1 MKELLDILSA
11 VEKARKAGQSAA
23 LVTIVKAKGSTY
35 RRPGA
40 RMLMT
45 KEGEMVGSIS
55 GGCLEG
61 DVFEH
66 AKKVMDSGQPV
77 LVHYDTSSDDDLVW
91 GLGLG
96 CSGVVHLLI
105 ESFNQVQGDL
115 SFLAE
120 CVRTERSGVLATVF
134 RVEGNPRAQVGSRL
148 SLREDGSS
156 NTRIESSELADAV
169 LRDAREA
176 LRDGRSR
183 VQDYRL
189 SSGTAEVFIESIQ
202 PAISLLLF
210 GAGHD
215 TIPVVRFAKE
225 LGWNVTVVDSR
236 PAFASAKRFPQ
247 ADKVILSNAEDI
259 QKNMKMDHRSVGII
273 MTHNYSHDADILRAL
288 LQSPIRYLGVLGPR
302 KRTDM
307 LLADLA
313 KQGVTPSEEQVARL
327 YSPAGIDLGAES
339 PEEIALAIVGEIQA
353 VLAGRTAGLLRNRK
367 GPIHDRA
374 T

>member
-1 MKELLDILSA
+1 MKELQDILNA
-11 VEKARKAGQSAA
+11 VEKAKKRGQSAA

-45 KEGEMVGSIS
+45 KDGEMVGSIS

-77 LVHYDTSSDDDLVW
+77 VVHYDTSSDDDLVW

-96 CSGVVHLLI
+96 CSGVVHVLI
-105 ESFNQVQGDL
+105 ESLQHDPAYL

-120 CVRTERSGVLATVF
+120 CVQMERSGVLATVF
-134 RVEGNPRAQVGSRL
+134 HVEGAPDAKMGSRL
-148 SLREDGSS
+148 AVHEDGSS
-156 NTRIESSELADAV
+156 TSQIEDRELAAAV

-176 LRDGRSR
+176 LHSGRSKG
-183 VQDYRL
+183 QDYQL
-189 SSGTAEVFIESIQ
+189 SGGRAEVFIEAIQ
-202 PAISLLLF
+202 PVIPLLLF

-215 TIPVVRFAKE
+215 AIPVARLAKE

-236 PAFASAKRFPQ
+236 PAFASAERFPE
-247 ADKVILSNAEDI
+247 ADRVILSNPEDVH
-259 QKNMKMDHRSVGII
+259 KNMKVEHHHVAII
-273 MTHNYSHDADILRAL
+273 MTHNYSHDVNILNAL
-288 LQSPIRYLGVLGPR
+288 LQSPVRYLGVLGPR
-302 KRTDM
+302 KRTEM

-313 KQGVTPSEEQVARL
+313 KQGVTPTAEQLARL
-327 YSPAGIDLGAES
+327 YSPVGIDLGAET

-374 T
+374 